1 VEGGKEFNEDRH
13 DGGENGAGPSASA
26 RPSVRYCDEIVDD
39 DGDNSACLPRYSEF
53 QLSELGNPQ
62 LSVGL
67 KFT

>member
-39 DGDNSACLPRYSEF
+39 DGDNSASFYPPPPKKKSDE
-53 QLSELGNPQ
+53 E
-62 LSVGL
+62 VEV
-67 KFT
+67 KF

>member
-39 DGDNSACLPRYSEF
+39 DGDNSASFYP
-53 QLSELGNPQ
+53 PPP
-62 LSVGL
+62 
-67 KFT
+67 

>member
-1 VEGGKEFNEDRH
+1 MMGITQHHSTPPPPKKKSDEEVEVKF
-13 DGGENGAGPSASA
+13 GP
-26 RPSVRYCDEIVDD
+26 RP
-39 DGDNSACLPRYSEF
+39 ACLPRYSEF